1 MRLDR
6 IAIALR
12 PRTPWEA
19 MDLGQALVRQY
30 AGAIWR
36 PWFVLSL
43 PPLLLFNAL
52 AWWSGT
58 MWWAALAMWWLKPV
72 FDRVPL
78 YVLSRAVFGSVPDLR
93 QTLRAPELWAGGQW
107 LAWLTW
113 RRLHPSRALLLP
125 VDMLEGLK
133 GPRRRMRVSVLQR
146 AISSQSLGLIFACS
160 YFEVLIFA
168 SVWVLGL
175 MFERPEALSNSL
187 EAIWVTFFQNPSLW
201 AQALG
206 NAVLW
211 LSSSAI
217 EPFYV
222 GAGFG
227 LYLNRRTQLESW
239 DVELVF
245 RRLAE
250 RARESSPLAS
260 AALVMLLLF
269 ATGLPSG
276 AAQAAAAAPL
286 ATPAAATTPDP
297 KPHPLTPAQL
307 LGPEWQAH
315 DDRFDRATDQ
325 AYRDP
330 LLSPKQTITQWLPN
344 TKNTDAPKSLPG
356 WLAWISAGLA
366 FVGQYGLWILAILL
380 LGYLIWR
387 APHWLPWARSWV
399 RRDPA
404 PSAITEHAI
413 ERAEALPDDVPGAVR
428 TLWLAQRQREAL
440 ALLYRAS
447 VDRIAQRLGTPF
459 PPGATEAECLRRARK
474 LPNGELP
481 TLFAR
486 VVRTWQAAA
495 YAHRLPE
502 SAEFDDLLRQWPV
515 RFAGETP

>member
-36 PWFVLSL
+36 PWLVVTL
-43 PPLLLFNAL
+43 PPFLLFNVL
-52 AWWSGT
+52 AWWGGT
-58 MWWAALAMWWLKPV
+58 LWWAALAMWWFKPV

-78 YVLSRAVFGSVPDLR
+78 YVLSRAVFGAVPDLR
-93 QTLRAPELWAGGQW
+93 QTLRAPELRAGGQW

-133 GPRRRMRVSVLQR
+133 GPRRRVRMSVLQR
-146 AISSQSLGLIFACS
+146 AISSQALGLIFACS
-160 YFEVLIFA
+160 YFELLLFV

-175 MFERPEALSNSL
+175 MFVPDWMLSEQARAVWS
-187 EAIWVTFFQNPSLW
+187 TFFENPPRW
-201 AQALG
+201 AQATA

-211 LSSSAI
+211 LSSSVI

-250 RARESSPLAS
+250 RARQSSPLVL
-260 AALVMLLLF
+260 AALLLV
-269 ATGLPSG
+269 AASLPNG
-276 AAQAAAAAPL
+276 AAQAAAAKSFVK
-286 ATPAAATTPDP
+286 PAAAVANSAESRPTAM
-297 KPHPLTPAQL
+297 TPAQL
-307 LGPEWQAH
+307 FGPEWQAH
-315 DDRFDRATDQ
+315 DDRFARGADQ

-330 LLSPKQTITQWLPN
+330 LLSPKQTVTRWVPN
-344 TKNTDAPKSLPG
+344 ETAKKAPKALPSWLG
-356 WLAWISAGLA
+356 WLSGALA
-366 FVGQYGLWILAILL
+366 FIGQYGLWILALLL
-380 LGYLIWR
+380 LGFVLWK
-387 APHWLPWARSWV
+387 APRWLPWV
-399 RRDPA
+399 RDLVQREAA
-404 PSAITEHAI
+404 PSEITEQAI
-413 ERAEALPDDVPGAVR
+413 ARAEALPDDVPAAVR
-428 TLWLAQRQREAL
+428 ALWQAQRPREGL

-447 VDRIAQRLGTPF
+447 VERIAQRLGAPF

-474 LPNGELP
+474 LPRRELEA
-481 TLFAR
+481 LFTR
-486 VVRTWQAAA
+486 VVRIWQAAA
-495 YAHRLPE
+495 YAQRLPE
-502 SAEFDDLLRQWPV
+502 SSEFDELLRVWSSG
-515 RFAGETP
+515 FAPEVP

>member
-19 MDLGQALVRQY
+19 MDLGQALVRKY

-36 PWFVLSL
+36 PWLVLSL

-52 AWWSGT
+52 GWWSGKL
-58 MWWAALAMWWLKPV
+58 WLAALAMWWLKPV

-93 QTLRAPELWAGGQW
+93 QTLRSPELWAGGQW

-133 GPRRRMRVSVLQR
+133 GPRRRVRVSVLQR
-146 AISSQSLGLIFACS
+146 AISSQAFGLIFACS
-160 YFEVLIFA
+160 YFELLLFA

-175 MFERPEALSNSL
+175 MFWPQEFLSESVRAEMAN
-187 EAIWVTFFQNPSLW
+187 FFQDPPLW
-201 AQALG
+201 AQAVG

-211 LSSSAI
+211 LSTSAI
-217 EPFYV
+217 EPFYI

-250 RARESSPLAS
+250 RARQASGLILA
-260 AALVMLLLF
+260 VLLLV
-269 ATGLPSG
+269 AASLPPST
-276 AAQAAAAAPL
+276 AQAAAAKSFAK
-286 ATPAAATTPDP
+286 PAAAAANSADSRSHRMTPND
-297 KPHPLTPAQL
+297 LF
-307 LGPEWQAH
+307 GSEWQAH
-315 DDRFDRATDQ
+315 DDRFVRAANQ

-330 LLSPKQTITQWLPN
+330 LLSPTQTITQWVPN
-344 TKNTDAPKSLPG
+344 TPAKKEAKVLPWWLG
-356 WLAWISAGLA
+356 WLSGGLA
-366 FVGQYGLWILAILL
+366 FIGQYGLWFLAIVL
-380 LGYLIWR
+380 LGFLLWR
-387 APHWLPWARSWV
+387 APRWLPWVRDLV
-399 RRDPA
+399 RRDAA
-404 PSAITEHAI
+404 PTEITEQAI
-413 ERAEALPDDVPGAVR
+413 ARVEPLPDDVPAAVR
-428 TLWLAQRQREAL
+428 ALWQAQRPREGL

-447 VDRIAQRLGTPF
+447 VERIAQRLGVPF

-474 LPNGELP
+474 LPRREME
-481 TLFAR
+481 TLFTR
-486 VVRTWQAAA
+486 VVRIWQAAA
-495 YAHRLPE
+495 YAQRLPDSSE
-502 SAEFDDLLRQWPV
+502 VDELLRVWS
-515 RFAGETP
+515 RGFAPESP

>member
-36 PWFVLSL
+36 PWLVVTL
-43 PPLLLFNAL
+43 PPFLLFNAL
-52 AWWSGT
+52 AWWGGQLWLAT
-58 MWWAALAMWWLKPV
+58 LAMWWLKPV

-93 QTLRAPELWAGGQW
+93 QTLRAPELRAGGQW

-133 GPRRRMRVSVLQR
+133 GPRRRVRTSVLQR
-146 AISSQSLGLIFACS
+146 AISSQALGLIFACS
-160 YFEVLIFA
+160 YFEMLIFV
-168 SVWVLGL
+168 SVWALGL
-175 MFERPEALSNSL
+175 MFVRPEFLS
-187 EAIWVTFFQNPSLW
+187 ETARAVWATFFVNPPPW
-201 AQALG
+201 AQALA

-211 LSSSAI
+211 LSTSVI

-239 DVELVF
+239 DVELMF

-250 RARESSPLAS
+250 RARQASGLILA
-260 AALVMLLLF
+260 VLLL
-269 ATGLPSG
+269 AAASLPPGS
-276 AAQAAAAAPL
+276 AQAAEAKSL
-286 ATPAAATTPDP
+286 AKPADAATSSGPRR
-297 KPHPLTPAQL
+297 LTPNEL
-307 LGPEWQAH
+307 VGTEWQAH
-315 DDRFDRATDQ
+315 DDRFARAADQ

-330 LLSPKQTITQWLPN
+330 LLSPKQTITQWVPNKTATDGPKTLP
-344 TKNTDAPKSLPG
+344 SWLG
-356 WLAWISAGLA
+356 WLSGALA
-366 FVGQYGLWILAILL
+366 FIGQYGLWVLAIGL
-380 LGYLIWR
+380 LGFLLWR
-387 APHWLPWARSWV
+387 APHWLPWVRDLV
-399 RRDPA
+399 RRDAA
-404 PSAITEHAI
+404 PTEITEQAI
-413 ERAEALPDDVPGAVR
+413 ARVEPLPDDVPAAVR
-428 TLWLAQRQREAL
+428 ALWQAQRPREGL

-447 VDRIAQRLGTPF
+447 VERIAQRLGAPF

-474 LPNGELP
+474 LPRREME
-481 TLFAR
+481 TLFTR
-486 VVRTWQAAA
+486 VVRIWQAAA
-495 YAHRLPE
+495 YAQRLPE
-502 SAEFDDLLRQWPV
+502 SSEFDELLRVWS
-515 RFAGETP
+515 RGFAPELP